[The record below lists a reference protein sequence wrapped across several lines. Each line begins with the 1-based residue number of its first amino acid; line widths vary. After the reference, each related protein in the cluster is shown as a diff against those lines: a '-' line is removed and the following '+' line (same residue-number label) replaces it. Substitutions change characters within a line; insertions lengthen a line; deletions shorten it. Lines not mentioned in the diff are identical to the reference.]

1 VSTTRIHLMDS
12 MEVKSPG
19 HESGAV
25 SVESQASPE
34 TGKDNAEYQLRVEN
48 IHLSFGGL
56 KALNGVTTGVKK
68 GEIFS
73 IIGPNGAGKTC
84 LLNCIN
90 RFYRPEGGSVIFEGR
105 DITLMKPHKI
115 AGLGIARTFQNVELF
130 SHMSVLDNI
139 KLGAHV
145 HLKSGFLSGGI
156 YYGKTRSEEVALRRH
171 IEEKIIDLL
180 EIEPIRKSIVHTLP
194 YGLQK
199 RVELAR
205 ALAMQPRVL
214 LLDEPATGMNLEE
227 TEDIARFILD
237 INEEWGV
244 TIILIEHD
252 MGVVMDISDRIC
264 VLDFGVKIAEGKPEE
279 IRHNPHVIKAYLGEE
294 DITYSRLGA

>member
-1 VSTTRIHLMDS
+1 
-12 MEVKSPG
+12 MES
-19 HESGAV
+19 
-25 SVESQASPE
+25 SQA
-34 TGKDNAEYQLRVEN
+34 YQLRIED
-48 IHLSFGGL
+48 LYLRFGGL
-56 KALNGVTTGVKK
+56 QALSGVSTAVRQ

-90 RFYRPEGGSVIFEGR
+90 RFYHPEKGRVIFEGL
-105 DITLMKPHKI
+105 DITQLRPHKI

-130 SHMSVLDNI
+130 GHMNVLDNI
-139 KLGAHV
+139 KLGGHI
-145 HLKSGFLSGGI
+145 HLTSGSLSGGI
-156 YYGKTRSEEVALRRH
+156 YYGRCRAEEMRLRKE
-171 IEEKIIDLL
+171 IEEEIIDLL
-180 EIEPIRKSIVHTLP
+180 EIEHIRKRIVHTLP

-205 ALAMQPRVL
+205 ALAMKPRIL

-227 TEDIARFILD
+227 TEDMARFILD
-237 INEEWGV
+237 INEDWAV

-252 MGVVMDISDRIC
+252 MGVVMDISDRVC

-279 IRHNPHVIKAYLGEE
+279 IRHDPNVIKAYLGEE
-294 DITYSRLGA
+294 DMTYSRLGA

>member
-1 VSTTRIHLMDS
+1 MA
-12 MEVKSPG
+12 EK
-19 HESGAV
+19 
-25 SVESQASPE
+25 
-34 TGKDNAEYQLRVEN
+34 EYQLRDED

-56 KALNGVTTGVKK
+56 MALHGVSTGVKE

-90 RFYRPEGGSVIFEGR
+90 RFYHPQRGTIIFEGQ
-105 DITLMKPHKI
+105 DISEMKPHKI
-115 AGLGIARTFQNVELF
+115 AALGIARTFQNVELF
-130 SHMSVLDNI
+130 GHMNVLDNI
-139 KLGAHV
+139 KLGAHI
-145 HLKSGFLSGGI
+145 HLKTGFLSGGV
-156 YYGKTRSEEVALRRH
+156 YYGKCQNEEMELRKE
-171 IEEKIIDLL
+171 IEERIIDLL
-180 EIEPIRKSIVHTLP
+180 EIEQIRKHVVHTLP

-205 ALAMQPRVL
+205 ALAMRPRLL

-227 TEDIARFILD
+227 TEDMARFILD

-264 VLDFGVKIAEGKPEE
+264 VLDFGQKIAEGRPEE
-279 IRHNPHVIKAYLGEE
+279 IRHNENVIKAYLGQE